1 MKVLFAVSNENI
13 SNSIMKK
20 YQEQHKE
27 IITGK
32 NVYYFNAIIKEL
44 QKDKSYDRIV
54 ISEDLEPFANNNYDT
69 IDKFLFDKLD
79 NISDE
84 AANFVG
90 SDIPII
96 LICSDRRAKAEPI
109 LVKLFGIGVYS
120 ALLGND
126 RSIDKVCELLNKP
139 RTKKEAKSYYKIDID
154 DVEYKAE
161 SEGEVS
167 EAEIQNILTHYKRL
181 GKNEEKYVE
190 SFDSIAAQYT
200 DEQLKIII
208 RVLPLNVRAVL
219 EEKSAKYQ
227 QLTTF
232 ANIGSSNTGKKKGG
246 YVSSYEKEKRKKQA
260 AGGDLIEKQVGQPT
274 VTKPVII
281 PSTMNTQKV
290 KKVATPSQSLGQNL
304 KQSREM
310 QKEYIPAKER
320 MKKEVATE
328 SLGQMHAKQRTQPPL
343 SGNVRQPRTA
353 VQSEAVAIP
362 KTGNISATAT
372 MTSKTNRMYQP
383 IPAEP
388 VKAQTPRMP
397 KQEEPVKTQAPAMP
411 KTAEVAEPPIHK
423 RRGRP
428 RKAVEEPIA
437 KEPVVEEPIVE
448 IEPIVAAE
456 PQPKVE
462 PEKLEQPVVEPVV
475 QAPKRR
481 GRPRKN
487 PEPVVEQPVIQEP
500 EIEPVALTAQEEPVA
515 PVAPPTPAVKRRG
528 RPRKNIEPA
537 IAETPVTPVAPKEPA
552 ALGVNLFDLDDEEE
566 EVQEPITYNPQYYQE
581 GIRQGYQA
589 EEPTILPGFEDEEEE
604 EYFDAI
610 ENTQP
615 PMNTLQGN
623 SYYEPAQTATLP
635 GLDDY
640 EEEEDDFFAP
650 NPTTQEIEP
659 LESYKTNDTNLEY
672 LLAGDK
678 KIVAFVGTSKNGT
691 SFLVNNVAELLA
703 EKGIKTAILD
713 TTKNKNAY
721 YIYTENEEEL
731 RQTAFASIQELIRG
745 NARGIPVN
753 KNLDVYTTIP
763 ENDEDLKECGRI
775 LETLAQNYT
784 VVLIDCDFET
794 DYGYFKMAQEIYL
807 VQSMDILTIQPLT
820 AFLTDLKAKGILQ
833 PEKLRVV
840 INKYLRVR
848 GVTEKVIIGG
858 MAFYNDPTMSIMTEL
873 FNKDTV
879 KYCVVAFDE
888 QVYSKYLEG
897 LVECKIATRGYT
909 KKFLAEMVKLR
920 EMVYPLMEKSA
931 PKYGNY
937 KNSGFSNDMNNT
949 LNKMKKSR
957 Y

>member
-13 SNSIMKK
+13 SGSIIKK

-27 IITGK
+27 IISGK

-79 NISDE
+79 SISDE

-96 LICSDRRAKAEPI
+96 FICSDRRTKSEPL
-109 LVKLFGIGVYS
+109 LVKLFGIGIYS
-120 ALLGND
+120 ALIGND

-139 RTKKEAKSYYKIDID
+139 RTKKEAKNYYKIDSD

-161 SEGEVS
+161 NEGEVS
-167 EAEIQNILTHYKRL
+167 ETEIQNILTHYKRL

-190 SFDSIAAQYT
+190 SFNSIVSQYT

-208 RVLPLNVRAVL
+208 RALPLNVKAVL
-219 EEKSAKYQ
+219 EEKSDKYQ
-227 QLTTF
+227 KLMTF
-232 ANIGSSNTGKKKGG
+232 ADIHTGTSGKKK
-246 YVSSYEKEKRKKQA
+246 SSYEKDKRKKET
-260 AGGDLIEKQVGQPT
+260 GRGELIEKQLGRQT
-274 VTKPVII
+274 MSKPVII
-281 PSTMNTQKV
+281 PSTVSTSRARKV
-290 KKVATPSQSLGQNL
+290 ETTTTQSLGKSL
-304 KQSREM
+304 KESKMGQSAN
-310 QKEYIPAKER
+310 YIPAKER
-320 MKKEVATE
+320 MQRKTTTQ
-328 SLGQMHAKQRTQPPL
+328 SLGQMHAAERMERLDPNRTTTFSREHRMHQAVPSTPVKVEAPAKTPQKQRQL
-343 SGNVRQPRTA
+343 V
-353 VQSEAVAIP
+353 
-362 KTGNISATAT
+362 
-372 MTSKTNRMYQP
+372 
-383 IPAEP
+383 EP
-388 VKAQTPRMP
+388 VAQA
-397 KQEEPVKTQAPAMP
+397 AP
-411 KTAEVAEPPIHK
+411 VAEPPVVK

-428 RKAVEEPIA
+428 RK
-437 KEPVVEEPIVE
+437 VVEEPVIEKTAVEKQVTETPIVE
-448 IEPIVAAE
+448 EVPTQKTSIETT
-456 PQPKVE
+456 VE
-462 PEKLEQPVVEPVV
+462 P
-475 QAPKRR
+475 PKRR

-487 PEPVVEQPVIQEP
+487 PEPTPEP
-500 EIEPVALTAQEEPVA
+500 IPEPTIEEVA
-515 PVAPPTPAVKRRG
+515 PVQETIKPAQEIAEPMLVQEVAPMPEVENTVTSAPRKRRG

-537 IAETPVTPVAPKEPA
+537 ISEMISPEPQEES
-552 ALGVNLFDLDDEEE
+552 VNLFALDEDEEE
-566 EVQEPITYNPQYYQE
+566 MAPQTVSYDNRYYEEGTRSAYQE
-581 GIRQGYQA
+581 

-604 EYFDAI
+604 YFDQI
-610 ENTQP
+610 EQTQQP
-615 PMNTLQGN
+615 ISTRKNDY
-623 SYYEPAQTATLP
+623 YYEPENEATLP
-635 GLDDY
+635 GLEEY
-640 EEEEDDFFAP
+640 EKENDDFLLENNQTQAIESTRP
-650 NPTTQEIEP
+650 YGNTTA
-659 LESYKTNDTNLEY
+659 NLDY

-691 SFLVNNVAELLA
+691 SFLVNNVAELLS

-721 YIYTENEEEL
+721 YIYTENEESL
-731 RQTAFASIQELIRG
+731 RQTAFQSIKELTRG
-745 NARGIPVN
+745 NARGIAVN

-763 ENDEDLKECGRI
+763 ENDEDLIECGRI

-784 VVLIDCDFET
+784 AVLIDCDFET
-794 DYGYFKMAQEIYL
+794 EYGYFSLAQEIYL

-840 INKYLRVR
+840 LNKYLRVR

-858 MAFYNDPTMSIMTEL
+858 MAFYNDPTMSVMTEL

-879 KYCVVAFDE
+879 KYCVISFDE

-897 LVECKIATRGYT
+897 LVECKISTRNYT

-920 EMVYPLMEKSA
+920 EMVYPLMEKNS

-937 KNSGFSNDMNNT
+937 KDSGFSSNMNHT
-949 LNKMKKSR
+949 LTKMKKSR

>member
-13 SNSIMKK
+13 SNSIIKK

-27 IITGK
+27 IISGK

-79 NISDE
+79 TISDE

-96 LICSDRRAKAEPI
+96 LICSDRRTKAEPI

-126 RSIDKVCELLNKP
+126 RSIDKVCDLLNKP
-139 RTKKEAKSYYKIDID
+139 RTKKEAKSYYKIDAD

-208 RVLPLNVRAVL
+208 RVLPLNVKAVL

-227 QLTTF
+227 KLMTF
-232 ANIGSSNTGKKKGG
+232 AGMRTSNNGKKKDG
-246 YVSSYEKEKRKKQA
+246 YISNYEKEKRKKQL
-260 AGGDLIEKQVGQPT
+260 GGDLIEKQLGAPSI
-274 VTKPVII
+274 TKPVII
-281 PSTMNTQKV
+281 PSTVNTQRV
-290 KKVATPSQSLGQNL
+290 KKIDTPSKSLGQSL
-304 KQSREM
+304 KQSKEVPR
-310 QKEYIPAKER
+310 EYIPAKER
-320 MKKEVATE
+320 MKKEISTE
-328 SLGQMHAKQRTQPPL
+328 SLGKIHARQRAEQQL
-343 SGNVRQPRTA
+343 GSLRQPKTA
-353 VQSEAVAIP
+353 PESSTGTVP
-362 KTGNISATAT
+362 KSTNISATAT
-372 MTSKTNRMYQP
+372 MASKGQKIHQA

-388 VKAQTPRMP
+388 VKEAIPVATQ
-397 KQEEPVKTQAPAMP
+397 KEEMVAP
-411 KTAEVAEPPIHK
+411 VAEAPIHK

-428 RKAVEEPIA
+428 RKAVEAPIA
-437 KEPVVEEPIVE
+437 KEEIVEPIVE
-448 IEPIVAAE
+448 IETQVPEKPIVE
-456 PQPKVE
+456 TI
-462 PEKLEQPVVEPVV
+462 EKTTTTPPVT
-475 QAPKRR
+475 QTPKRR

-487 PEPVVEQPVIQEP
+487 V
-500 EIEPVALTAQEEPVA
+500 EPVAKQPAVPETNIEKSETPTIETEPISTIA
-515 PVAPPTPAVKRRG
+515 PSAPSVKRRG
-528 RPRKNIEPA
+528 RPRKNVEPP
-537 IAETPVTPVAPKEPA
+537 IAVTPTTSKEPEP
-552 ALGVNLFDLDDEEE
+552 LGVNLFELDEEPE
-566 EVQEPITYNPQYYQE
+566 EAVEPITYNQQYYEE
-581 GIRQGYQA
+581 GIRKGYQK
-589 EEPTILPGFEDEEEE
+589 EEPTILPGFEDEEEDD
-604 EYFDAI
+604 YFEQVERI
-610 ENTQP
+610 QTNSNTIQ
-615 PMNTLQGN
+615 
-623 SYYEPAQTATLP
+623 SDDYYEPVEPVTLP
-635 GLDDY
+635 GLENY
-640 EEEEDDFFAP
+640 EEEEDLFAP
-650 NPTTQEIEP
+650 MNTTQAVEQTEPYIE
-659 LESYKTNDTNLEY
+659 SNLNLDY

-691 SFLVNNVAELLA
+691 SFLVNNVAELLS

-721 YIYTENEEEL
+721 YIYTENEESL
-731 RQTAFASIQELIRG
+731 RQTAFASIKELTRG
-745 NARGIPVN
+745 NARGIQVN

-763 ENDEDLKECGRI
+763 ENDEDFVEYSRI

-784 VVLIDCDFET
+784 VILLDCDFET
-794 DYGYFKMAQEIYL
+794 NYGYFKIAQEIYL

-909 KKFLAEMVKLR
+909 KKFLAEMIKLR
-920 EMVYPLMEKSA
+920 EMVYPLMEKNTQ
-931 PKYGNY
+931 KYGNY